1 MVFKGFLENLIS
13 LTFTDNLSS
22 EGLKAIINIA
32 RNEPTSRLPIAQ
44 FAGCRLNNLFENHDQ
59 LSMNEKFLLGRLL
72 FLITIEAEGAKMVF
86 ESSEGIEKLIK
97 ETFSNSKVDV
107 TDDSEMGQ
115 VVVELL
121 RYRFNLVRYDL
132 IDYQMG
138 VNESNDLCSR
148 IPASAECVNIIGSCL
163 NFCLGKGPENI
174 LIDMEIG
181 KFMEIFDLM
190 IKMYVESLNKDY
202 MAQTLLIAR
211 KLAETHRSDLRKR
224 YLPSNQER

>member
-1 MVFKGFLENLIS
+1 MFKGFIENLVS
-13 LTFTDNLSS
+13 LTFTDNLNS

-32 RNEPTSRLPIAQ
+32 RNEPTSRLPIVQ
-44 FAGCRLNNLFENHDQ
+44 FAGSRLNNLLFEEHEQ
-59 LSMNEKFLLGRLL
+59 MSMNEKFLVGRLL
-72 FLITIEAEGAKMVF
+72 FLITIEAEGAKKVF

-97 ETFSNSKVDV
+97 ETFSCSKDDV
-107 TDDSEMGQ
+107 TDDSELGQ

-121 RYRFNLVRYDL
+121 RYRFNLVCYDL
-132 IDYQMG
+132 IDHQTG

-174 LIDMEIG
+174 LIDIEIG
-181 KFMEIFDLM
+181 KFMDIFDLM

-202 MAQTLLIAR
+202 MAQTLLIAI
-211 KLAETHRSDLRKR
+211 KLTETHRSDLRKR
-224 YLPSNQER
+224 YLPSNQEK